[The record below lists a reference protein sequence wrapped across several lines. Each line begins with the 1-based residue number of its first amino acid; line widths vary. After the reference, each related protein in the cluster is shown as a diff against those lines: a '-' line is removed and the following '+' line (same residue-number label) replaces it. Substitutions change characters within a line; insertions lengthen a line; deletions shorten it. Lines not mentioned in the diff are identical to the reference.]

1 VAVSFRRRVVR
12 GEVETATRAAPP
24 EETEETEMTEYMLT
38 VHSSAADYAR
48 DPADFQAEFEAV
60 DRFNQKARDAGIWV
74 FAGGLEAPDTATVVD
89 GRGAEAVLTDGPYLD
104 TKEWIGGFWVFNL
117 PDLDSALQWA
127 KEASAACA
135 GKVEVR
141 PFQAEPA

>member
-1 VAVSFRRRVVR
+1 
-12 GEVETATRAAPP
+12 
-24 EETEETEMTEYMLT
+24 MTEYMLT
-38 VHSSAADYAR
+38 VHSSAADYATNP
-48 DPADFQAEFEAV
+48 DDMQAVFEAV
-60 DRFNQKARDAGIWV
+60 DRYNKKAQDAGIWV

-89 GRGAEAVLTDGPYLD
+89 GRGAEAIVTDGPYLE
-104 TKEWIGGFWVFNL
+104 TKEWIGGFWIFNL

-127 KEASAACA
+127 KEGSAACQ